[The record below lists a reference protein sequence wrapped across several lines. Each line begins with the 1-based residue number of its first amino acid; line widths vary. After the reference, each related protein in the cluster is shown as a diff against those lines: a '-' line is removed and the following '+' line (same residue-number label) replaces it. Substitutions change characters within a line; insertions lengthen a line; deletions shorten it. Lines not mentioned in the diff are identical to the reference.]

1 MWRAGIKAWRAFL
14 DEPSLAAR
22 KMALDAKPPTFMLR
36 VETILSKEAIPNNK
50 RGPDKNLLPNTKLH
64 DLFSQQESAQTN
76 RFSHGIFNL
85 DLGWPYKL
93 M

>member
-1 MWRAGIKAWRAFL
+1 MYEYLKLTQSSEDDFFVWPKGIPE
-14 DEPSLAAR
+14 D
-22 KMALDAKPPTFMLR
+22 
-36 VETILSKEAIPNNK
+36 
-50 RGPDKNLLPNTKLH
+50 
-64 DLFSQQESAQTN
+64 QESAQTN